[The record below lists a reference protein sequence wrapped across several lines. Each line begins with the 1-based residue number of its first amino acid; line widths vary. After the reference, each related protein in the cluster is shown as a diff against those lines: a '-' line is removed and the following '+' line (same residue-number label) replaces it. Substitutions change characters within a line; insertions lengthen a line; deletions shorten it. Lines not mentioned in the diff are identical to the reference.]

1 MLKGKTVILGITG
14 SIAAYKMANVASMLK
29 KLHCNVEVIMTKNAV
44 NFINPIT
51 FETLTGNKCLID
63 TFDRNFQ
70 FQVEHISLAKRAD
83 LLMVA
88 PASANIIGKL
98 ANGIADDM
106 LTTTALACTC
116 QKIIAPAMNTN
127 MYLNPIV
134 QDNMK
139 RLQNYGFEMV
149 EAASGHLACG
159 DSGIGKLPEEK
170 LLVEHIV
177 RSIAREKDMKGMK
190 VLVSAGA
197 TMEAIDPVRYI
208 TNHSTGKMGFALAK
222 AAMLRGA
229 SVTVVKGHTEAEEPH
244 FVKMVPVKS
253 AQQMFEA
260 VKEEAADAD
269 IVIMAA
275 AVADYRPSEVYDQK
289 VKKSDGEMSIA
300 LTRTQDILKYLGEN
314 RTTKTFL
321 CGFSMETEHVAK
333 NSRKKLEKKNLDMI
347 VANNLKTA
355 GAGFGTDTN
364 VITIITKDSEQAF
377 DLMSKAQ
384 AADCILDAI
393 CEQKN
398 QNPLLAEAMECR
410 LHSNS
415 VR

>member
-149 EAASGHLACG
+149 EAARGHLACG

-314 RTTKTFL
+314 RTAKTFL
-321 CGFSMETEHVAK
+321 CGFSMETEHVVK
-333 NSRKKLEKKNLDMI
+333 NSRKKLEKKNLDM
-347 VANNLKTA
+347 VAANNLKVE

-393 CEQKN
+393 CKQKRGSH
-398 QNPLLAEAMECR
+398 L
-410 LHSNS
+410 S
-415 VR
+415 VD

>member
-116 QKIIAPAMNTN
+116 PKIIAPAMNTN

-139 RLQNYGFEMV
+139 RIQNYGFEMV

-177 RSIAREKDMKGMK
+177 RSIAREKDMKGLK

-314 RTTKTFL
+314 RTAKTFL
-321 CGFSMETEHVAK
+321 CGFSMETEHVVK

-393 CEQKN
+393 CKQKRGSH
-398 QNPLLAEAMECR
+398 L
-410 LHSNS
+410 S
-415 VR
+415 VD

>member
-321 CGFSMETEHVAK
+321 CGFSMETEHVVK

-355 GAGFGTDTN
+355 GA
-364 VITIITKDSEQAF
+364 
-377 DLMSKAQ
+377 
-384 AADCILDAI
+384 
-393 CEQKN
+393 
-398 QNPLLAEAMECR
+398 
-410 LHSNS
+410 
-415 VR
+415 

>member
-1 MLKGKTVILGITG
+1 
-14 SIAAYKMANVASMLK
+14 
-29 KLHCNVEVIMTKNAV
+29 MTKNAV

-314 RTTKTFL
+314 RTAKTFL
-321 CGFSMETEHVAK
+321 CGFSMETEHVVK

-393 CEQKN
+393 CKQKRGSH
-398 QNPLLAEAMECR
+398 L
-410 LHSNS
+410 S
-415 VR
+415 VD

>member
-1 MLKGKTVILGITG
+1 
-14 SIAAYKMANVASMLK
+14 
-29 KLHCNVEVIMTKNAV
+29 
-44 NFINPIT
+44 
-51 FETLTGNKCLID
+51 
-63 TFDRNFQ
+63 
-70 FQVEHISLAKRAD
+70 
-83 LLMVA
+83 
-88 PASANIIGKL
+88 
-98 ANGIADDM
+98 
-106 LTTTALACTC
+106 
-116 QKIIAPAMNTN
+116 
-127 MYLNPIV
+127 
-134 QDNMK
+134 
-139 RLQNYGFEMV
+139 
-149 EAASGHLACG
+149 
-159 DSGIGKLPEEK
+159 
-170 LLVEHIV
+170 
-177 RSIAREKDMKGMK
+177 MK

-321 CGFSMETEHVAK
+321 CGFSMERNT
-333 NSRKKLEKKNLDMI
+333 L
-347 VANNLKTA
+347 
-355 GAGFGTDTN
+355 
-364 VITIITKDSEQAF
+364 
-377 DLMSKAQ
+377 
-384 AADCILDAI
+384 
-393 CEQKN
+393 
-398 QNPLLAEAMECR
+398 
-410 LHSNS
+410 
-415 VR
+415 